1 MFHFHKYK
9 DPNCKVRHPIPYRRT
24 ELCSIWYDMG
34 VLMMMMMMNFLLPP
48 QGEEVSFSSRT
59 DEKSSRLLL
68 PVRVRRSRRRFPLFL
83 VALDEEKIAVKK
95 SPLHEVLLIH
105 DAVPRFFGRRHLRQ
119 LSRRLTVRGW
129 RRLRFSLFF
138 SLFLLLFFPSPQ
150 PVAAR
155 PRLGLKLWYCSIAGG
170 PHIGLL
176 AGRYVP
182 FGIEIAYLIEY
193 DVDEDEKILV
203 GKEFQTTLSY
213 VVELV
218 PKLWLP
224 VRFIEGRLCRE
235 VKTNLLCVREEAQ
248 RIQRLKGEMLDICSV
263 NLEHKHDE
271 VQINYIKK

>member
-59 DEKSSRLLL
+59 DEKLSRLLL

-83 VALDEEKIAVKK
+83 VALDEKIAVKK

-105 DAVPRFFGRRHLRQ
+105 D
-119 LSRRLTVRGW
+119 
-129 RRLRFSLFF
+129 
-138 SLFLLLFFPSPQ
+138 
-150 PVAAR
+150 
-155 PRLGLKLWYCSIAGG
+155 
-170 PHIGLL
+170 
-176 AGRYVP
+176 
-182 FGIEIAYLIEY
+182 IEY

-224 VRFIEGRLCRE
+224 IRFIEGRLCRE